1 MVWDVERK
9 GNPKMLVQSKTMNT
23 TTDKL
28 REIVDRYR
36 QQSDDR
42 LTEAL
47 KDADA
52 IGQDDILN
60 ADKAELEI
68 LDAQTH
74 ALRIALREIEDADAE
89 G

>member
-1 MVWDVERK
+1 
-9 GNPKMLVQSKTMNT
+9 MLIQSKTMNT

-28 REIVDRYR
+28 REIVDRFR

-52 IGQDDILN
+52 NGREDILN

-74 ALRIALREIEDADAE
+74 ALRIALKEIEDAD
-89 G
+89 GNG

>member
-1 MVWDVERK
+1 
-9 GNPKMLVQSKTMNT
+9 MNT
-23 TTDKL
+23 ATNKL
-28 REIVDRYR
+28 REIIDKYEKE
-36 QQSDDR
+36 SDER

-52 IGQDDILN
+52 VGSDEILN

-74 ALRIALREIEDADAE
+74 ALRIALREIEDANAE
-89 G
+89 EK

>member
-1 MVWDVERK
+1 
-9 GNPKMLVQSKTMNT
+9 MNT

-36 QQSDDR
+36 QASDDR
-42 LTEAL
+42 LTDAL

-52 IGQDDILN
+52 VGSDEILN

-74 ALRIALREIEDADAE
+74 ALRIALREIEDANAE
-89 G
+89 EK

>member
-1 MVWDVERK
+1 
-9 GNPKMLVQSKTMNT
+9 MLVQSKTMNT

-36 QQSDDR
+36 QASDDR

-52 IGQDDILN
+52 AGREDLMYSDM
-60 ADKAELEI
+60 AELEI
-68 LDAQTH
+68 LDAQTQ
-74 ALRIALREIEDADAE
+74 ALRIALREVEDAD
-89 G
+89 GTG